1 MATQKWGT
9 AGSLT
14 TVSMASGWSSLANGS
29 RIASSAAIDN
39 DADLYTMMAIE
50 ATFSHA
56 SAIWGSAPVAGAHLA
71 VYAVPLIDPSN
82 ALDGVS
88 VAPGG
93 NLQIGSIPIRAA
105 ASQTASRTGDP
116 DMEIPAFDFYLVIQN
131 NTGQAFNSS
140 VTGTIKIRRYNITV
154 A

>member
-1 MATQKWGT
+1 MATQKWGAPESAQT
-9 AGSLT
+9 ISF
-14 TVSMASGWSSLANGS
+14 ASAWSSLASGARN
-29 RIASSAAIDN
+29 ASSAVIDN
-39 DADLYTMMAIE
+39 DTDLYTMMAIE
-50 ATFSHA
+50 ANFTHA
-56 SAIWGSAPVAGAHLA
+56 SAIWGSAPAAGAHLA
-71 VYAVPLIDPSN
+71 VYAIPLLDGSN

-131 NTGQAFNSS
+131 NTGQAFSSS
-140 VTGTIKIRRYNITV
+140 VTGTIKIRRYNV
-154 A
+154 AVS